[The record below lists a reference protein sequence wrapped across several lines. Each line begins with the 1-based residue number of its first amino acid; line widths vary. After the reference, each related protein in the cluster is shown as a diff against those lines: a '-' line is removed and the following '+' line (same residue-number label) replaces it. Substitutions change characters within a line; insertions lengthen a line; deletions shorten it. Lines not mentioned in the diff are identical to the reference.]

1 MRLWRITGALVA
13 LTCGAV
19 AQDLAPEVI
28 LLARIKAHLR
38 EELSHLPNYTCLET
52 IARFHRESVHP
63 SGLRRKTKPK
73 MEALDTLR
81 LEVAYSDR
89 REWYAWPGAP
99 SFREDHPAAFI
110 GSGMIGNGAFALT
123 PHNLF
128 IADVATFTYRGEE
141 AVGGRTAFRYD
152 FRLPGW
158 MKPLQISIIG
168 GAGAAGEEGSFW
180 VDPQSLDLLRLET
193 RAAEIPAFLP
203 LDAMDMTI
211 SYART
216 RVGEHNA
223 LLAEWADLHMIE
235 LPGDESYDRFEFT
248 HCRMFHT
255 ESVIRFEADIFD
267 PEKVPKDASR
277 TVAPSPEPKEDVPA
291 LLPVT
296 VRLTTPITENDP
308 VGTPIEGE
316 IAGDVRRRGKIVLP
330 NGSVV
335 RGRIRRLE
343 RFEQGRYFIVG
354 LEFTEVKANGGSLRF
369 YADLLSIDK
378 RSGIRPTLSKQVLVR
393 GSSSVSGG
401 YSVATEE
408 ITLRELPGVASFF
421 VQGTTFT
428 LPIGFRTF
436 WRTRGLI
443 R

>member
-1 MRLWRITGALVA
+1 MTSALAA

-19 AQDLAPEVI
+19 AQDLAPEVV

-63 SGLRRKTKPK
+63 YSLRRKTKPK

-110 GSGMIGNGAFALT
+110 GSGMIGNGAFALA

-141 AVGGRTAFRYD
+141 AVGGRMAFRYD
-152 FRLPGW
+152 FRLPQW
-158 MKPLQISIIG
+158 MKPLQISIAG

-203 LDAMDMTI
+203 LVAMDMTI

-216 RVGEHNA
+216 RIGEYNA
-223 LLAEWADLHMIE
+223 LLAEWSDLRMIE
-235 LPGDESYDRFEFT
+235 LPAAESYDRFEFT

-255 ESVIRFEADIFD
+255 QSAIRFEADTVD
-267 PEKVPKDASR
+267 PAKVPPDASG
-277 TVAPSPEPKEDVPA
+277 TVAPSPESERGVPA
-291 LLPVT
+291 LLPVA
-296 VRLTTPITENDP
+296 VRLTTPITENDT
-308 VGTPIEGE
+308 VGTPIEGG

-343 RFEQGRYFIVG
+343 RFETGRYFIVG
-354 LEFTEVKANGGSLRF
+354 LEFTEVKVNGESLRF

-378 RSGIRPTLSKQVLVR
+378 KPGIRPTLSRQVLAR

-401 YSVATEE
+401 YRAATEE
-408 ITLRELPGVASFF
+408 ITLPQLPGVASFF

-428 LPIGFRTF
+428 IPGGFRTL